1 VTLGPAI
8 RAVRL
13 SAGDPPLG
21 TVIHTRVAGGS
32 PTMRHAPAQDLETR
46 PSINWIARVAH
57 ASAGVVIGLAL
68 VLAACGQEAEPTAS
82 VPTSVEPSVKPT
94 SAASSTTETEEPTP
108 SASIPSASLPPFA
121 CETLVIEADGEV
133 DQAVITDVRVG
144 THADYDRVVFEFNQ
158 GRAGGPP
165 GVPAYSLEYVGPPL
179 TEMPSDLPMEVPGGT
194 FMKLVLQGGTKL
206 DEDYHLVYDGTTR
219 FDPGYPMLVAL
230 YESGDFEAVSAWYL
244 GLDREPCIRVFTLA
258 APPRLVIDLQH

>member
-1 VTLGPAI
+1 M
-8 RAVRL
+8 
-13 SAGDPPLG
+13 SQ
-21 TVIHTRVAGGS
+21 
-32 PTMRHAPAQDLETR
+32 HAY
-46 PSINWIARVAH
+46 AR
-57 ASAGVVIGLAL
+57 ASAGVVIGLAFAL
-68 VLAACGQEAEPTAS
+68 SACGQGAEPTAS
-82 VPTSVEPSVKPT
+82 VPTSVEPSVTPT
-94 SAASSTTETEEPTP
+94 SAASPRTEPERPTP
-108 SASIPSASLPPFA
+108 SATTPSASLPPFA
-121 CETLVIEADGEV
+121 CETLEIEADGEV

-144 THADYDRVVFEFNQ
+144 THAGYDRVVFEFNQ

-165 GVPAYSLEYVGPPL
+165 GIPAYSLEYAGPPL
-179 TEMPSDLPMEVPGGT
+179 THMPSDLPMEVPGNT

-258 APPRLVIDLQH
+258 GPPRLVIDVEH